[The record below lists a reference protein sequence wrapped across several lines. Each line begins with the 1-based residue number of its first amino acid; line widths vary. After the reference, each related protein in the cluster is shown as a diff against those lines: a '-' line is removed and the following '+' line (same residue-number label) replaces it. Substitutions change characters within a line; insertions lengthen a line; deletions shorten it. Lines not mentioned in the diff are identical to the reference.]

1 MKFSPK
7 LTKTELKYGF
17 IYLAVSLLLI
27 PSLLSF
33 LPLSPGKLNF
43 IYYLLNFCAAV
54 FIFRRFLWSSLQAA
68 LDRPFPTLY
77 YSALG
82 YLGHAA
88 LGEILMMVIFMVFP
102 GFTNINDQGIL
113 TMLDADFYL
122 MTIGTVFLV
131 PVAEECFYRGL
142 IFRGLYDRSPLIAY
156 AASMLAFAFIHVMGY
171 IGAFSPMQ
179 LLLCFIQYLPAGYCL
194 CFAYRYGGS
203 IISPIIVHIIVNTI
217 AIRNF
222 LA

>member
-7 LTKTELKYGF
+7 LLKSELKNGF

-33 LPLSPGKLNF
+33 LPLSAGKLNF

-54 FIFRRFLWSSLQAA
+54 FIFRRFLWNNLQVA

-82 YLGHAA
+82 YLGHTAI
-88 LGEILMMVIFMVFP
+88 GEILLMLILMVFP
-102 GFTNINDQGIL
+102 SFSNINDQGIL
-113 TMLDADFYL
+113 TMLEADFYL
-122 MTIGTVFLV
+122 MTIGTIFLV

-142 IFRGLYDRSPLIAY
+142 IFRGFYDRSPLIAY
-156 AASMLAFAFIHVMGY
+156 AASMAAFAFIHVMGY
-171 IGAFSPMQ
+171 IGEFSPLQ

-203 IISPIIVHIIVNTI
+203 IISPIIVHIIVN
-217 AIRNF
+217 AMGVYNAMR
-222 LA
+222 

>member
-1 MKFSPK
+1 MKYSPTLSK
-7 LTKTELKYGF
+7 QELKNGF
-17 IYLAVSLLLI
+17 IYLAVSLLVI

-33 LPLSPGKLNF
+33 LPLSAGKLNF
-43 IYYLLNFCAAV
+43 IYYLVNFAAAV
-54 FIFRRFLWSSLQAA
+54 FFFHRFLWNSLQVA

-82 YLGHAA
+82 YLGHTA
-88 LGEILMMVIFMVFP
+88 LGEILMVLILMVFP
-102 GFTNINDQGIL
+102 AFANVNDQGIQA
-113 TMLDADFYL
+113 MLEADFYL

-142 IFRGLYDRSPLIAY
+142 IFRGLYDRSPVIAY
-156 AASMLAFAFIHVMGY
+156 LASMLAFAFIHVMGY
-171 IGAFSPMQ
+171 IGSFEPLQ

-203 IISPIIVHIIVNTI
+203 IISPIIVHIIVNFV

>member
-7 LTKTELKYGF
+7 LTQQELKHGF

-33 LPLSPGKLNF
+33 LPLRAGQLNF

-54 FIFRRFLWSSLQAA
+54 FIFRRFLWQSLQVA

-82 YLGHAA
+82 YLGHTAI
-88 LGEILMMVIFMVFP
+88 GEILLVLILMIHP
-102 GFTNINDQGIL
+102 AFTNINDLGIQA
-113 TMLDADFYL
+113 MLEVDFHL
-122 MTIGTVFLV
+122 MAIGTVFLV
-131 PVAEECFYRGL
+131 PVAEECLYRGL
-142 IFRGLYDRSPLIAY
+142 IFRGFYDWSPAIAY
-156 AASMLAFAFIHVMGY
+156 IASMTAFAFIHVMGY
-171 IGAFSPMQ
+171 IGEFSPLQ

-203 IISPIIVHIIVNTI
+203 IISPIIVHIIVN
-217 AIRNF
+217 AMGAYNAVR
-222 LA
+222 